1 MKKYMYIDVCEREIN
16 EPTFFDKKEKA
27 IYHMVNDFCTVRD
40 IGIDIVPLVID
51 EKTLEE
57 ALSILEENEFMNDEN
72 MVDIESLL
80 AYGTTLNHDN
90 WDAKIIEVKI

>member
-16 EPTFFDKKEKA
+16 EPTFFDKKEAA

-57 ALSILEENEFMNDEN
+57 ALSILEKNELVDDEN
-72 MVDIESLL
+72 NIDIENLT
-80 AYGTTLNHDN
+80 AYGTTMNHGD
-90 WDAKIIEVKI
+90 WDAKIFEIDF